1 MEATTDKG
9 IGSLLVCAHKSMA
22 FQNLKSHGISI
33 HSIHFNPIPIPI
45 LPSLFPHPVI
55 IKESARNLLLVVM
68 SPHPLTHQ
76 LTLTPVVLRKIAAKM
91 GGCGESEERANG
103 ESNGIKRSPPPSTAN
118 PPILT

>member
-22 FQNLKSHGISI
+22 FQNLKKPWRISI

-55 IKESARNLLLVVM
+55 IKESARNLLLVVI
-68 SPHPLTHQ
+68 SP
-76 LTLTPVVLRKIAAKM
+76 
-91 GGCGESEERANG
+91 
-103 ESNGIKRSPPPSTAN
+103 
-118 PPILT
+118 